1 MGKLV
6 IYTGPMK
13 SGKTT
18 KLIEQYKKTLAKNP
32 KTYMF
37 KPALDTRYSSVRV
50 VARNKDEQ
58 ILSTLLNDVDML
70 WNFRD
75 MYKNFFIDEFQFL
88 DGNISTI
95 KNLLDL
101 GKNIWVSGLNLTAEK
116 KPFGLM
122 GDLMCFADTI
132 YFMKGN
138 CDYCGKQNKG
148 IYTFYDG
155 VKNTDIIV
163 GDDNYKC
170 VCSKCY
176 DKHSNLGE

>member
-1 MGKLV
+1 MGRLV

-18 KLIEQYKKTLAKNP
+18 KLIEQYKKTLEKNP

-37 KPALDTRYSSVRV
+37 KPKIDTRWSSVRV
-50 VARNKDEQ
+50 IDRNNNDQ
-58 ILSTLLNDVDML
+58 ILASLLDNIDML
-70 WNFRD
+70 WYFKD

-122 GDLMCFADTI
+122 GDLMCLADTI
-132 YFMKGN
+132 YILKGN

-148 IYTFYDG
+148 IYTFYEG
-155 VKNTDIIV
+155 GKNTDIIV

-176 DKHSNLGE
+176 IKYSNLGK

>member
-18 KLIEQYKKTLAKNP
+18 KLVEQYNKVLAKNS

-37 KPALDTRYSSVRV
+37 KPKIDNRYSSVRV
-50 VARNKDEQ
+50 VTRDGNGQ
-58 ILSTLLNDVDML
+58 ILSTLLDNIDML
-70 WNFRD
+70 WYFKD

-122 GDLMCFADTI
+122 GDLMCFADKI

-148 IYTFYDG
+148 IYTFYEGGKD
-155 VKNTDIIV
+155 TDIIV

-176 DKHSNLGE
+176 KIYSNLEK

>member
-122 GDLMCFADTI
+122 GDVMCFADTI

>member
-18 KLIEQYKKTLAKNP
+18 KLVEQYNKVLAKNP

-37 KPALDTRYSSVRV
+37 KPKIDNRYSSVRV
-50 VARNKDEQ
+50 VTRDGNGQ
-58 ILSTLLNDVDML
+58 VLSTLLDNIDML
-70 WNFRD
+70 WYFKD

-122 GDLMCFADTI
+122 GDLMCFADKI
-132 YFMKGN
+132 YFMKGK

-148 IYTFYDG
+148 IYTFYEGGKD
-155 VKNTDIIV
+155 TDIIV

-176 DKHSNLGE
+176 KIYSNLEK

>member
-148 IYTFYDG
+148 IYTLYDG

>member
-18 KLIEQYKKTLAKNP
+18 KLVEQYNKVLAKNP

-37 KPALDTRYSSVRV
+37 KPKIDNRYSSVRV
-50 VARNKDEQ
+50 VTRDGNGQ
-58 ILSTLLNDVDML
+58 ILSTLLDNIDML
-70 WNFRD
+70 WYFKD

-88 DGNISTI
+88 DGSISTI

-122 GDLMCFADTI
+122 GDLMCFADKI

-148 IYTFYDG
+148 IYTFYEG
-155 VKNTDIIV
+155 GKNTDIIV

-176 DKHSNLGE
+176 KIYSNLEK

>member
-37 KPALDTRYSSVRV
+37 KPALDTRYSSVKV

>member
-18 KLIEQYKKTLAKNP
+18 KLVEQYNKILAKNP

-37 KPALDTRYSSVRV
+37 KPKIDNRYSSVRV
-50 VARNKDEQ
+50 VTRDGNGQ
-58 ILSTLLNDVDML
+58 ILSTLLDNIDML
-70 WNFRD
+70 WYFKD

-122 GDLMCFADTI
+122 GDLMCFADKI

-148 IYTFYDG
+148 IYTFYEG
-155 VKNTDIIV
+155 GKNTDIIV

-176 DKHSNLGE
+176 KIYSNLEK

>member
-18 KLIEQYKKTLAKNP
+18 KLIEQYGKVSQRSVKTH
-32 KTYMF
+32 MF
-37 KPALDTRYSSVRV
+37 KPSIDDRYSSVKV
-50 VARNKDEQ
+50 IARNNDNQ
-58 ILSTLLNDVDML
+58 ILSTLLNDLDML
-70 WNFRD
+70 WYFKD
-75 MYKNFFIDEFQFL
+75 MYNNFFIDEFQFL
-88 DGNISTI
+88 SGNICTI
-95 KNLLDL
+95 KQLLDC
-101 GKNIWVSGLNLTAEK
+101 GKNIWIAGLNLTAEK

-122 GDLMCFADTI
+122 GDLMCFADKI

-138 CDYCGKQNKG
+138 CDYCGKLNKG

-155 VKNTDIIV
+155 SKDTDIVV

-176 DKHSNLGE
+176 TKYSNLRG

>member
-18 KLIEQYKKTLAKNP
+18 KLVKQYNKILAKNP

-37 KPALDTRYSSVRV
+37 KPKIDNRYSSVRV
-50 VARNKDEQ
+50 VTRDGNGQ
-58 ILSTLLNDVDML
+58 ILSSLLDNIDML
-70 WNFRD
+70 WYFKD

-122 GDLMCFADTI
+122 GDLMCFADKI

-148 IYTFYDG
+148 IYTFYEG
-155 VKNTDIIV
+155 GKNTDIIV

-176 DKHSNLGE
+176 KIYSNLEK

>member
-1 MGKLV
+1 MSKLV
-6 IYTGPMK
+6 VYTGPMK
-13 SGKTT
+13 SGKST
-18 KLIEQYKKTLAKNP
+18 KLIEQYKKVSSKNN
-32 KTYMF
+32 KTWIF
-37 KPALDTRYSSVRV
+37 KPKLDDRWSNVKVTD
-50 VARNKDEQ
+50 RNGNQE
-58 ILSTLLNDVDML
+58 LCTLLDDIDML
-70 WNFRD
+70 WYFKD

-88 DGNISTI
+88 TGNISTI
-95 KNLLDL
+95 KNLLDC

-122 GDLMCFADTI
+122 GDLMCFANTVYI
-132 YFMKGN
+132 LKGN
-138 CDYCGKQNKG
+138 CDLCGKQNGG

-176 DKHSNLGE
+176 KKHFKE

>member
-18 KLIEQYKKTLAKNP
+18 KLVEQYNKILAKNP

-37 KPALDTRYSSVRV
+37 KPKIDNRYSSVRV
-50 VARNKDEQ
+50 VTRDGNGQ
-58 ILSTLLNDVDML
+58 ILSTLLDNIDML
-70 WNFRD
+70 WYFKD

-122 GDLMCFADTI
+122 GDLMCFADKI

-138 CDYCGKQNKG
+138 CDYCRKQNKG
-148 IYTFYDG
+148 IYTFYEG
-155 VKNTDIIV
+155 GKNTDIIV

-176 DKHSNLGE
+176 KIYSNLEK

>member
-1 MGKLV
+1 
-6 IYTGPMK
+6 MK

>member
-1 MGKLV
+1 MGKLIV
-6 IYTGPMK
+6 YTGPMK

-18 KLIEQYKKTLAKNP
+18 KLIEQYNKTLSKNP

-37 KPALDTRYSSVRV
+37 KPKIDNRYSSVRV
-50 VARNKDEQ
+50 VARNGNEQ
-58 ILSTLLNDVDML
+58 IISTLLDNIDML
-70 WNFRD
+70 WYFKN

-122 GDLMCFADTI
+122 GDLMCLADTI
-132 YFMKGN
+132 YILKGN

-148 IYTFYDG
+148 IYTFYEG
-155 VKNTDIIV
+155 GKNTDIVV
-163 GDDNYKC
+163 GDDKYKC

-176 DKHSNLGE
+176 IKYSNLGE